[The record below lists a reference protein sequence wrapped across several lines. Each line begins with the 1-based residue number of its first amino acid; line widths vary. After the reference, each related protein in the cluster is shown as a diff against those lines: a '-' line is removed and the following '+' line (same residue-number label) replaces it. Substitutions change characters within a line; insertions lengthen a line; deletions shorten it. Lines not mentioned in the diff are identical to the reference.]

1 MRFLA
6 PRRPL
11 ALGMMLPS
19 KGHKNWMFN
28 FSVIGSRRKG
38 VPEGFLAT
46 AKNGHLECNTNM
58 QLYKVFVL
66 HSTSHRCQP
75 HVRHVRMSSERPAM
89 FSRLKAA
96 GWCSHVGAATSSW
109 RLLPCS
115 LDATPGFHLRQWR
128 PWQRSKAPA
137 CTAYGKS
144 WPRRGGRRRH
154 IVRNPPVVPKY
165 TTIPSKW
172 VFLKKG
178 SPKSIGQSRLDH

>member
-115 LDATPGFHLRQWR
+115 LDATPGFHWGNGGHGSEAKLQ
-128 PWQRSKAPA
+128 PA
-137 CTAYGKS
+137 QLTAKVGQGVVDVADIS
-144 WPRRGGRRRH
+144 WE
-154 IVRNPPVVPKY
+154 PPLLSPS
-165 TTIPSKW
+165 IPPFHQNGFFW
-172 VFLKKG
+172 KKG
-178 SPKSIGQSRLDH
+178 PLNPSVNQD